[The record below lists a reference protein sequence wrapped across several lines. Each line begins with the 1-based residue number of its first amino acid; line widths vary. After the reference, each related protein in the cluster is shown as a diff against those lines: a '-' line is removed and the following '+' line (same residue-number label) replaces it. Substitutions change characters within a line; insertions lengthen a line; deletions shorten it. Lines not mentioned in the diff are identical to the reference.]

1 MNDLVTDRDL
11 DELLY
16 HLDNLVRLDS
26 SAGTGGQASVARY
39 VAGVLAAEGLAS
51 EQVPGP
57 DGALNL
63 VARLSAHRPDQAL
76 IVAAPTDVAPADPA
90 DWTHPPFAATTADG
104 QVRGRGVLEPK
115 RALAM
120 GLMLPIVAQRRRL
133 RMKRDLVLVA
143 TADGEGDGTAGIRT
157 IAAQRP
163 DLLRGEACLAGPGG
177 HDLHL
182 GGRVIV
188 PIRVASLG
196 FALVRVRARTGDR
209 DAIFTLAD
217 SLQRI
222 ESGRLEPRMCEAG
235 IAFLSGINGALPRG
249 RAFAMRG
256 LRLGGLTATVL
267 RALDDGELAAM
278 ASDMAHDTVAVTRFA
293 AGDGRHHVPVVAEA
307 VLSLRV
313 LPGRPLEDALRQ
325 LARRLGDEVAM
336 DVIASAPPVEAPPD
350 HPFAAHLAGV
360 VRAARPDA
368 LPVHYAAFAGPEPAT
383 MAELG
388 IPTFGYAPIGL
399 PAGFDYR
406 GRVRGIDESAPLAG
420 IREGFAALARAAL
433 DWCAPTDDRA

>member
-1 MNDLVTDRDL
+1 MTDLVTDRDL

-39 VAGVLAAEGLAS
+39 VAGVLASEGIPS

-57 DGALNL
+57 GGALNL
-63 VARLSAHRPDQAL
+63 VSRLSAHRPDQAL
-76 IVAAPTDVAPADPA
+76 VVAAPTDVASADPT

-104 QVRGRGVLEPK
+104 LIWGRGVLEPK

-133 RMKRDLVLVA
+133 RMKRDLVLAA
-143 TADGEGDGTAGIRT
+143 TADGEGDGTAGIRN

-163 DLLRGEACLAGPGG
+163 DLLRGEVCLAGPGG

-182 GGRVIV
+182 GGKVIV

-196 FALVRVRARTGDR
+196 FALVRVRARGSDQ

-217 SLQRI
+217 RLQRV

-235 IAFLSGINGALPRG
+235 IAFLSGINSALPRG

-256 LRLGGLTATVL
+256 LRLGGLTSSVL

-278 ASDMAHDTVAVTRFA
+278 ASDMAHDTVAVTRFV
-293 AGDGRHHVPVVAEA
+293 AGEGRHHVPVVAEA
-307 VLSLRV
+307 VLSLHV

-325 LARRLGDEVAM
+325 LTRRLGDDAEV
-336 DVIASAPPVEAPPD
+336 DIVASAPPVEAPPD
-350 HPFAAHLAGV
+350 HPFATHLAGA
-360 VRAARPDA
+360 VRATRPDA
-368 LPVHYAAFAGPEPAT
+368 LPVHYAAFAGPEPAA

-399 PAGFDYR
+399 PPGFDYR
-406 GRVRGIDESAPLAG
+406 GRVRGIDEAAPLAG
-420 IREGFAALARAAL
+420 IREGFTTLAQAALG
-433 DWCAPTDDRA
+433 WCAPTEEGV